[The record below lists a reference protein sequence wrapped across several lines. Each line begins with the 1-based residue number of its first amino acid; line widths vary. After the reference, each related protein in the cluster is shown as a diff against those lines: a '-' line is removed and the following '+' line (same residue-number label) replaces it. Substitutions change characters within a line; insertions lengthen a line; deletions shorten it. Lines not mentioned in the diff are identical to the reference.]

1 MKLKFVCQ
9 IEKHFSVILLLTLLL
24 AACASAPVQEMSDA
38 RQAVAAAVQSGA
50 ETAAPTEMSA
60 EQTALKMA
68 ERLLRDRQFDAA
80 RHYARDAH
88 TKALRAQ
95 QIAQSRTGSGGSP

>member
-1 MKLKFVCQ
+1 MKLMSVCQ
-9 IEKHFSVILLLTLLL
+9 KKIRLSVVLLLTLLL

-38 RQAVAAAVQSGA
+38 RQAVAAAAQSGA
-50 ETAAPTEMSA
+50 MDAAPAEMSA
-60 EQTALKMA
+60 AQTSLKMA
-68 ERLLRDRQFDAA
+68 ERLLRDHQFDAA

-95 QIAQSRTGSGGSP
+95 QVAQSRHSSSTSP